1 MHKTRTKAGKQ
12 FMEELSRSWNI
23 YRHTSAG
30 QRLIAEAKSNAARK
44 KDLRSALKRSEEA
57 LLAVAASAS
66 EASLAC
72 EMGFGD
78 RKNLVFL
85 GAVCAMA
92 HYSCQAH
99 QSVYEVLLA
108 VGSVDQL
115 AHCGLHIRPVKS
127 GIPLWF
133 AKMPSNISYRLR
145 IRTSGRK
152 STRRFKR

>member
-1 MHKTRTKAGKQ
+1 MHKTRTQAGKQ

-78 RKNLVFL
+78 RKNLVSL
-85 GAVCAMA
+85 GAVCMRSMSTTSPSAAKQAMA

-99 QSVYEVLLA
+99 QSVYEVFLA

-115 AHCGLHIRPVKS
+115 AHCGLHIRPVRF
-127 GIPLWF
+127 G
-133 AKMPSNISYRLR
+133 LR
-145 IRTSGRK
+145 
-152 STRRFKR
+152 